1 MSIKLV
7 LLKSNE
13 VIITDAKELTKDE
26 NVIGYLLKNPHK
38 VSIQRE
44 VVLTE
49 RVESDVNKREVNIVL
64 ASWMPLSGDNEFV
77 ISPDW
82 VVCIM
87 NPEKSVLKIYE
98 EKVNG

>member
-49 RVESDVNKREVNIVL
+49 KVEPNVNKREVNIIL
-64 ASWMPLSGDNEFV
+64 TSWMPLSGDNEFV

-82 VVCIM
+82 VACIM